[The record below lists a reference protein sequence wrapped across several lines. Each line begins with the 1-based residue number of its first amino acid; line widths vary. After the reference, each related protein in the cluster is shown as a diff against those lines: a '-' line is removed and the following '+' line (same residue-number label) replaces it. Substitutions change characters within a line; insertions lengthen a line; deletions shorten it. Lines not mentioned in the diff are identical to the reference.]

1 MSFLLGLTGSI
12 GMGKSTSAKIFADKG
27 CLTWSADAA
36 VHKLYSKGGMAVAQI
51 EKLFPETA
59 INGEIDRNKLRELT
73 LHNPDYLTKI
83 EKIVHPLV
91 KLNRQDFIKKNK
103 GKTLVFDIPLLFE
116 TNSQGDFDAV
126 ACVST
131 TFDLQKERVLS
142 RPGMTKKIFKTI
154 LLKQISSNEKCSRS
168 DYIIDTADIQK
179 AEACVETILKDIE
192 RRLKNA

>member
-1 MSFLLGLTGSI
+1 
-12 GMGKSTSAKIFADKG
+12 MGKSTSARIFADKG
-27 CLTWSADAA
+27 CLAWSADAA
-36 VHKLYSKGGMAVAQI
+36 VHKLYSAGGLAVAQI
-51 EKLFPETA
+51 EKLFPETV

-73 LHNPDYLTKI
+73 LHNTDYLIKI

-91 KLNRQDFIKKNK
+91 KLDRQDFIKKNK

-116 TNSQGDFDAV
+116 INSQGDFDAV
-126 ACVST
+126 ACAST
-131 TFDLQKERVLS
+131 TFELQKERVLS

-154 LLKQISSNEKCSRS
+154 LLKQISSKEKCSRS

-192 RRLKNA
+192 RKLKNA

>member
-1 MSFLLGLTGSI
+1 
-12 GMGKSTSAKIFADKG
+12 MGKTTSARIFADKG
-27 CLTWSADAA
+27 CLTWGADAA
-36 VHKLYSKGGMAVAQI
+36 VHQLYSTGGTAVAQI
-51 EKLFPETA
+51 KKLFPETV
-59 INGEIDRNKLRELT
+59 INGEIDRNKLRDLT
-73 LHNPDYLTKI
+73 LHNTDYLTKI
-83 EKIVHPLV
+83 ENIVHPLV

-116 TNSQGDFDAV
+116 TNSQGGFDAV

-154 LLKQISSNEKCSRS
+154 LLKQISSREKCSRS
-168 DYIIDTADIQK
+168 DYIIDTTNIQK
-179 AEACVETILKDIE
+179 AETCIETILKDTE

>member
-1 MSFLLGLTGSI
+1 MKFLLGLTGSI
-12 GMGKSTSAKIFADKG
+12 GMGKTTAARIFADKG

-36 VHKLYSKGGMAVAQI
+36 VHKLYSTGGIAVAQI

-154 LLKQISSNEKCSRS
+154 LLKQISSREKCSRS
-168 DYIIDTADIQK
+168 DYIIDTTDIQK
-179 AEACVETILKDIE
+179 AEACIETILKDIE

>member
-1 MSFLLGLTGSI
+1 M
-12 GMGKSTSAKIFADKG
+12 
-27 CLTWSADAA
+27 
-36 VHKLYSKGGMAVAQI
+36 
-51 EKLFPETA
+51 
-59 INGEIDRNKLRELT
+59 
-73 LHNPDYLTKI
+73 
-83 EKIVHPLV
+83 V

-142 RPGMTKKIFKTI
+142 RPGMTKKIFETI
-154 LLKQISSNEKCSRS
+154 LLKQISSREKCSRS
-168 DYIIDTADIQK
+168 DYIIDTTDIQK
-179 AEACVETILKDIE
+179 AEACIETILKDTE

>member
-12 GMGKSTSAKIFADKG
+12 GMGKSTTTRIFADKG

-36 VHKLYSKGGMAVAQI
+36 VHQLYSTGGIAVVQI
-51 EKLFPETA
+51 KKLFPETV
-59 INGEIDRNKLRELT
+59 INGEIDRNRLRELT
-73 LHNPDYLTKI
+73 LHNIDYLTKI

-91 KLNRQDFIKKNK
+91 KLNRQDFIKKNN
-103 GKTLVFDIPLLFE
+103 GKILVFDTPLLFE
-116 TNSQGDFDAV
+116 INSQGDFDAV

-131 TFDLQKERVLS
+131 TFELQKERVLS

-154 LLKQISSNEKCSRS
+154 LLKQISSKEKCSRS